1 MRSRHVASTRVVA
14 IPLMSTFLRSRSASG
29 WSVVGALTLLILIA
43 ASLYLTMDGRTSA
56 LHNDAVAKGSYD
68 LLYYFDIEPKEQKY
82 LRMGTTYDIMV
93 RRKGAAGAQHPT
105 TQPHEL
111 AAARSKGALD
121 EWERRLASSGR
132 LGLLSLPTSE
142 KTEHL
147 QGDVSQALVTSAE
160 AQAMRA
166 SLESLKIR
174 QLRRMLRDKDAECS
188 GCVERHHLVERI
200 LEVRGWLSRDD
211 VDLMALAVLQDSAG
225 TRPLPYHL
233 GEVVQLPT
241 EAAGALV
248 QQQHYESLMRH
259 QLDCSHLHHNNAT
272 VLCVPKAV
280 GA

>member
-1 MRSRHVASTRVVA
+1 
-14 IPLMSTFLRSRSASG
+14 MSAFLRSRSASG

-56 LHNDAVAKGSYD
+56 LHNGAVTTGSCD

-82 LRMGTTYDIMV
+82 LRVGTTYDTMV
-93 RRKGAAGAQHPT
+93 RKKGAAGAQHS
-105 TQPHEL
+105 TQPREL

-121 EWERRLASSGR
+121 EWEQRLASSGR
-132 LGLLSLPTSE
+132 LGQLSLPTSE
-142 KTEHL
+142 ETEHP
-147 QGDVSQALVTSAE
+147 QDDVSQALVTSAE

-241 EAAGALV
+241 EVAGALV

-259 QLDCSHLHHNNAT
+259 QLDCSHVHHNNAT